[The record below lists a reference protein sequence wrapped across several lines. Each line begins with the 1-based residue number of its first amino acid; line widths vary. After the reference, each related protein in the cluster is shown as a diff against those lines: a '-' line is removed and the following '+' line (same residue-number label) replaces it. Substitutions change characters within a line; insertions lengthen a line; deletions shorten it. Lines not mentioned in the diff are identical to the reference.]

1 MSIKSRKLFAILVIT
16 AMMLALVP
24 ASVFA
29 GGNGEPE
36 VVLGATDVEVDETEL
51 TVGDEAKITMTFYAS
66 DGAPVNDDEVGGT
79 TGKAIKFWIKTSR
92 SGADVISADSADND
106 LKGTLEEDSYTLCG
120 GKGKPITVTSVKKG
134 QVSFYITS
142 SFVGTST
149 ITFLTYPDG

>member
-51 TVGDEAKITMTFYAS
+51 TVGDEAKITMTFMLQM
-66 DGAPVNDDEVGGT
+66 VNQ
-79 TGKAIKFWIKTSR
+79 WMR
-92 SGADVISADSADND
+92 
-106 LKGTLEEDSYTLCG
+106 LM
-120 GKGKPITVTSVKKG
+120 
-134 QVSFYITS
+134 
-142 SFVGTST
+142 
-149 ITFLTYPDG
+149 